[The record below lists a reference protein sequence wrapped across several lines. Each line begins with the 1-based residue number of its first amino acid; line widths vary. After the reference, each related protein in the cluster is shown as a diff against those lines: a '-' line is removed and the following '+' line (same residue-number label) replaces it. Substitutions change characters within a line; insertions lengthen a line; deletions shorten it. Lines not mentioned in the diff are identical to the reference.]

1 MITVRADVKISGS
14 EPKFVEINKRIH
26 LTCQYNASPP
36 VSEVQWVK
44 DGNVIARNDGGLV
57 KITQFTEGQ
66 LQLLISSSTK
76 QDEGNYT
83 CFVTNAVGNSS
94 DTTSLLIQGLFS

>member
-1 MITVRADVKISGS
+1 M
-14 EPKFVEINKRIH
+14 
-26 LTCQYNASPP
+26 P

-66 LQLLISSSTK
+66 SQLLISSSTK

-83 CFVTNAVGNSS
+83 CLSQMLLTIPQIQRPFLYKACFLKMYKDNLYHNVISS
-94 DTTSLLIQGLFS
+94 FCAMYSILSRFSSI